1 MGDEKISSGRPCYAR
16 LVRQVRYTKSTL
28 DEHAARGERA
38 EFVAGE
44 RFPLPEESRAHR
56 LVAQNLFL
64 AVAQHLGAGP
74 LRPHLGLHP
83 LRIDAADALYYPD
96 LVVLDESGAALLVG
110 EVMAPETAAIDARE
124 KWLVYQLVETIREV
138 VLVGLAPR
146 EVDVRRRGRDGTWSG
161 EVYAM
166 GETAWL
172 DAIELR
178 LPVAALFAGI
188 DGLTFA

>member
-1 MGDEKISSGRPCYAR
+1 MRH
-16 LVRQVRYTKSTL
+16 VHFTKLTL
-28 DEHAARGERA
+28 EEHAASGERA

-64 AVAQHLGAGP
+64 AVAEHLGAGP
-74 LRPHLGLHP
+74 LRPHLGLQK
-83 LRIDAADALYYPD
+83 LRIEAADALYYPD
-96 LVVLDESGAALLVG
+96 LVVLDEAGAALLVA
-110 EVMAPETAAIDARE
+110 EIMAPETAATDARE
-124 KWLVYQLVETIREV
+124 KWLVYQLLETIREV

-146 EVDVRRRGRDGTWSG
+146 RVDVRRRAREGGWSG
-161 EVYAM
+161 EVYEP

-172 DAIELR
+172 DSI
-178 LPVAALFAGI
+178 ALGVEVNAVFAGI